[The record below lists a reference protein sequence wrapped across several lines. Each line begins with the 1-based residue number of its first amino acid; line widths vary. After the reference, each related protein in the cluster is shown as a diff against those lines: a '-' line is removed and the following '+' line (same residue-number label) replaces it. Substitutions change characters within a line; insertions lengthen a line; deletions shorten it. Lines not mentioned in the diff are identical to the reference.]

1 MAEHTVDSLM
11 HEIAALIAQ
20 RLPHIPLDDPGRPV
34 LAKLSP
40 ALNHTLGRPQVTL
53 VGNGGEN

>member
-1 MAEHTVDSLM
+1 MPDHTVDGLLN
-11 HEIAALIAQ
+11 EIADLIAK

-34 LAKLSP
+34 IAKLSP

-53 VGNGGEN
+53 VGGED